1 MIYVTNGITWAEFQY
16 FLIFFPFS
24 VVAIILLAYRFY
36 WQKRAA
42 LSLSNYESSFK
53 LLQNFSI
60 TKKSLKVILLSIGI
74 ICLVL
79 ALARP
84 QWDSHD
90 EVIKQ
95 EGRDI
100 IIALDI
106 SRSMLAQDI
115 KPSRLEF
122 AKEKI
127 KKLVNSLGS
136 DRVGLILFSG
146 EPFFQC
152 PLTVDKTAFFNFLD
166 AVTAES
172 LSSGTTDLGK
182 AIEKAVS
189 IYKNMPSKKNKLL
202 AIFTDGEDFSSN
214 LAQVKQ
220 KAQEIGLHL
229 FTFGIGTPQGAP
241 VPVLDNEGGI
251 TGHQKDEQGN
261 IVISRLNEP
270 LLKSLAQA
278 SGARYVRMAEN
289 DRDIAL
295 LVESVK
301 QFEKEKFED
310 KRFLSLQDKYY
321 YFGIISLICLLL
333 EWLL

>member
-1 MIYVTNGITWAEFQY
+1 
-16 FLIFFPFS
+16 
-24 VVAIILLAYRFY
+24 
-36 WQKRAA
+36 
-42 LSLSNYESSFK
+42 
-53 LLQNFSI
+53 
-60 TKKSLKVILLSIGI
+60 
-74 ICLVL
+74 
-79 ALARP
+79 
-84 QWDSHD
+84 
-90 EVIKQ
+90 
-95 EGRDI
+95 
-100 IIALDI
+100 
-106 SRSMLAQDI
+106 
-115 KPSRLEF
+115 
-122 AKEKI
+122 
-127 KKLVNSLGS
+127 
-136 DRVGLILFSG
+136 
-146 EPFFQC
+146 
-152 PLTVDKTAFFNFLD
+152 
-166 AVTAES
+166 
-172 LSSGTTDLGK
+172 
-182 AIEKAVS
+182 
-189 IYKNMPSKKNKLL
+189 MPSKKNKLL